1 MTETTQ
7 RRYECASTR
16 NSGTHM
22 AEKESTRGVSV
33 ITDRIASRIDELGIR
48 HVELAGAIRVSE
60 GTVGRWY
67 RGTHDP
73 HASHIVPISQYLD
86 VNPLWIL
93 GVVDDQGEAPTS
105 KTIS

>member
-1 MTETTQ
+1 MTQTTQ
-7 RRYECASTR
+7 TRPRGASTR
-16 NSGTHM
+16 NSGTHP

-73 HASHIVPISQYLD
+73 HASHIVPISQYLGVD
-86 VNPLWIL
+86 ALWIL
-93 GVVDDQGEAPTS
+93 GVTDDQGEPPPSA
-105 KTIS
+105 